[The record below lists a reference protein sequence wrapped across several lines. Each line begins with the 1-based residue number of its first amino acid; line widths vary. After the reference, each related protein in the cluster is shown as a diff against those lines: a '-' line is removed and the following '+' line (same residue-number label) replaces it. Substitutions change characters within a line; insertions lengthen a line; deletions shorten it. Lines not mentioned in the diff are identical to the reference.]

1 MVILYVLCCL
11 TCVQL
16 WDVHCLDFHI
26 SKHVLEST
34 HANCYLCIVVF
45 SHLKLPHCCNYFD
58 FFVVCWFFWRAVTC
72 GLCVICGPL
81 ANRRN
86 KIILI
91 DFSYSFY
98 LVLQNKKIPSIFQ
111 DMTLQS
117 GECAILIESITFKFS
132 VLHFPTPPRISEI
145 CYRLETWDSRWLVK
159 FI

>member
-1 MVILYVLCCL
+1 MVNYEMCTVLTSIYPSMFWNLLMQTVICALLFSLIWSCHIAAIISIFCC
-11 TCVQL
+11 
-16 WDVHCLDFHI
+16 
-26 SKHVLEST
+26 VL
-34 HANCYLCIVVF
+34 
-45 SHLKLPHCCNYFD
+45 
-58 FFVVCWFFWRAVTC
+58 FWRAVTC

-132 VLHFPTPPRISEI
+132 VLHFPTPPRISEL